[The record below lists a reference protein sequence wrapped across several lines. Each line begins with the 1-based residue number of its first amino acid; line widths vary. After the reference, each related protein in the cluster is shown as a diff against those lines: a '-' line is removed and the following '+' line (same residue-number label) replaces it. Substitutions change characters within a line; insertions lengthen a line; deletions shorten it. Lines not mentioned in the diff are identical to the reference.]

1 MADFEWLRRRLVEEY
16 DGGLNLTCCSSIGPP
31 LTRLPVSPLPA
42 TGVIVPPLPE
52 RTVTEA
58 AAEAALVAAGSAS
71 SALVGAA
78 LAAATPAGQAVVSR
92 MQRASLLERF
102 LARCAV
108 HPLLRVSPTLA
119 LFLQTREDAQWA
131 ALAPWR
137 ERDGVTISD
146 ALSSVASSLFASAT
160 RGEGGPGASTVS
172 SAVADTLAFGAG
184 AATGMGLITAMATS
198 MSAAGGAS
206 NGGGDGHLAEG
217 SDGSSRLLLTDS
229 RRDGGVASYISRL
242 EVGLTGFID
251 ALRALNDAQ
260 AACAEP
266 IVQLSA
272 RTAAAAKGEPRG
284 GRAIHGG
291 GHSATPLPSPPW
303 HACGEC
309 CDKMVAPAD
318 GLSWAMHES
327 VLPPLHDALALVRAA
342 QGALAHRTQLVRSH
356 GAACQQ
362 LSAKEEALRAARD
375 EATSGS
381 ATQLPILAEEL
392 RQLRLVRDELAARH
406 GVFVDRFEG
415 KEVPHF
421 RRELA
426 SLMRGALRALAWAQ
440 AAAANGVAKAATPFG
455 GQSGLRL
462 STASTGGGSPMGSEA
477 GHSLFGGGNSGRLH
491 VSTTPNGG
499 VGSPTGLGSPPDT
512 PGTLARVGSAP
523 ELRLDRHPGAL
534 FQGAR
539 GLAGQSP
546 SLPATPYRRNSL
558 GEASSMS
565 DGAGRPPVTGS
576 GARVSPVP
584 GILSAPLSPHRRA
597 QLEASRVNATPES
610 MAAAAIAA
618 ATAAA
623 VVSSAANAAAT
634 EFFDAANRRADSP
647 PPQEERQGGVYLG
660 TPSHVPPRSPGGAGT
675 LTHSGS
681 AKQLGR
687 SGSLGYMARGAMFV
701 DDEARAAFASSSSS
715 RPPLSRV
722 ATATPPA
729 VTPSSAA
736 AAAASGNMSRGIASA
751 VEDVV
756 AFGLDPSTQ
765 KGRRSLFTEP
775 LVAAK
780 KKLPG

>member
-1 MADFEWLRRRLVEEY
+1 M
-16 DGGLNLTCCSSIGPP
+16 
-31 LTRLPVSPLPA
+31 
-42 TGVIVPPLPE
+42 
-52 RTVTEA
+52 TEA

-92 MQRASLLERF
+92 MQRAALLERF

-146 ALSSVASSLFASAT
+146 ALSSVASSLFASAA
-160 RGEGGPGASTVS
+160 RGEGGPGASSVT

-198 MSAAGGAS
+198 MSAAGSAGA
-206 NGGGDGHLAEG
+206 GAGDGHLGDGA
-217 SDGSSRLLLTDS
+217 DGSSRLLLTDS

-251 ALRALNDAQ
+251 ALRALTDAQ

-266 IVQLSA
+266 VAQLGA
-272 RTAAAAKGEPRG
+272 RTAAAARGEPRG

-291 GHSATPLPSPPW
+291 GHSTTPLPSPPW
-303 HACGEC
+303 TACGEC

-318 GLSWAMHES
+318 GLAWAMHDS

-342 QGALAHRTQLVRSH
+342 QGALGHRAQLVRSH
-356 GAACQQ
+356 GAACVQ
-362 LSAKEEALRAARD
+362 LAAKEEALRAARD
-375 EATSGS
+375 ESTAGS

-392 RQLRLVRDELAARH
+392 RQLRAVRDELAARH

-440 AAAANGVAKAATPFG
+440 AASAGGVAKAATPFG
-455 GQSGLRL
+455 GLPGPRL
-462 STASTGGGSPMGSEA
+462 SISSAGSPMGSEA
-477 GHSLFGGGNSGRLH
+477 GGHSLFGSLNSGRLTSLQ
-491 VSTTPNGG
+491 VATTPTG

-512 PGTLARVGSAP
+512 PSLARVGSAP
-523 ELRLDRHPGAL
+523 ELHLDGHPGAL
-534 FQGAR
+534 FHGAR
-539 GLAGQSP
+539 GAGGRHQSP
-546 SLPATPYRRNSL
+546 SLPATPYRRNSM
-558 GEASSMS
+558 GEAPGLGG
-565 DGAGRPPVTGS
+565 DGLGRPPLTGGS
-576 GARVSPVP
+576 TRVSPVP
-584 GILSAPLSPHRRA
+584 GLSSAPLSPHRRA
-597 QLEASRVNATPES
+597 QLDALRVNATPES

-623 VVSSAANAAAT
+623 VMSSAASAAAT
-634 EFFDAANRRADSP
+634 EFFDAASRRADSP
-647 PPQEERQGGVYLG
+647 PPQDERQGGVYLG
-660 TPSHVPPRSPGGAGT
+660 TPAHLPPRSPGGAGT

-681 AKQLGR
+681 SKQLGR
-687 SGSLGYMARGAMFV
+687 SGSMGYMARGAMFM
-701 DDEARAAFASSSSS
+701 DDEARAAFASSSAS

-722 ATATPPA
+722 AVATPGA
-729 VTPSSAA
+729 GTPSSSAA
-736 AAAASGNMSRGIASA
+736 TTSGNMSRGTATA

-756 AFGLDPSTQ
+756 AFGLDPQSQ

>member
-1 MADFEWLRRRLVEEY
+1 
-16 DGGLNLTCCSSIGPP
+16 
-31 LTRLPVSPLPA
+31 
-42 TGVIVPPLPE
+42 VPPLPE

-146 ALSSVASSLFASAT
+146 ALSSVASSLFASTT
-160 RGEGGPGASTVS
+160 RGEGGPGEASVS

-184 AATGMGLITAMATS
+184 AATGMDFITAMATS

-206 NGGGDGHLAEG
+206 NSGGDGHLAEG
-217 SDGSSRLLLTDS
+217 GDGSSRLVLTDN

-251 ALRALNDAQ
+251 ALRALSDAQ

-266 IVQLSA
+266 MVQLGA

-303 HACGEC
+303 QACGEC

-342 QGALAHRTQLVRSH
+342 QGALARRTQLVRSH
-356 GAACQQ
+356 GVACQQ
-362 LSAKEEALRAARD
+362 LSGKEDALRAARD
-375 EATSGS
+375 EATAGS

-440 AAAANGVAKAATPFG
+440 AAAASGVSKAATPFG
-455 GQSGLRL
+455 GQVGPRL
-462 STASTGGGSPMGSEA
+462 SIASTGSPMGSEA
-477 GHSLFGGGNSGRLH
+477 GHSAFGGLSAGRLR
-491 VSTTPNGG
+491 VSTTPSGG

-534 FQGAR
+534 FQGGR
-539 GLAGQSP
+539 GPAP

-558 GEASSMS
+558 GELPNASDLM
-565 DGAGRPPVTGS
+565 GRPPVMGS
-576 GARVSPVP
+576 GPRVSPVP
-584 GILSAPLSPHRRA
+584 GMSSAPLSPHRRA

-634 EFFDAANRRADSP
+634 EFFDGANRRADSP

-660 TPSHVPPRSPGGAGT
+660 TPAHLPPRSPGGAGT

-681 AKQLGR
+681 SKQLGR

-701 DDEARAAFASSSSS
+701 DDEARAAFASGSSS
-715 RPPLSRV
+715 RPPLGRV
-722 ATATPPA
+722 ATAAPPVA
-729 VTPSSAA
+729 TPSSAT
-736 AAAASGNMSRGIASA
+736 AAASGNMSRGTASA

-756 AFGLDPSTQ
+756 AFGLGHQGLDPREQ

-775 LVAAK
+775 LVAAR